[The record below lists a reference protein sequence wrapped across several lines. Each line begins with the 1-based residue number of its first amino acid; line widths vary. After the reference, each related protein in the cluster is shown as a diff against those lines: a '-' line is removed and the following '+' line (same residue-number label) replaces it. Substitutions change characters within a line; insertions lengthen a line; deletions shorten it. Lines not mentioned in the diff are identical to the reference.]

1 MVSGATN
8 FIETSRNDIINTV
21 NFPYFMYSCNMSYK
35 INKTNMLATK
45 LIYTG
50 SFTRVMD
57 FKFLLVPRNILNM
70 IQKNYHE
77 LLLQNSLFTN

>member
-1 MVSGATN
+1 MVSRATKITATFMHDILSTVSFPD
-8 FIETSRNDIINTV
+8 FI
-21 NFPYFMYSCNMSYK
+21 YSKNRSYK